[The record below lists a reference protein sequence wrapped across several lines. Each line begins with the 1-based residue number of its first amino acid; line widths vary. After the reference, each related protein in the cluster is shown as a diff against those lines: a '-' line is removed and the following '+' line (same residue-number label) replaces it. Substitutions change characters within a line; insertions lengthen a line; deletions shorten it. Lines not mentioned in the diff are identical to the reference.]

1 MFKLLGTEYGG
12 WPVDLGLVPENS
24 TVISAGVGEDISF
37 DLELIKNKSCN
48 IVGVDPTEKSAVYI
62 RKNPNDNF
70 KFIQKALYS
79 NSNQK
84 VKMYKNQNP
93 QWVSESITP
102 THNMVSDLDCYDA
115 TTVSVQD
122 LLKEYNNVS
131 ILKMDIEGS
140 EYEVLN
146 NLKELTIPQLCVE
159 FHHFCTEYTIEDT
172 KKCIKH
178 LMSLGYSNFV
188 PKENSKL
195 LAELTFVHDC
205 AL

>member
-1 MFKLLGTEYGG
+1 MFELLGTQYGG
-12 WPVDLGLVPENS
+12 WFVDLGLVPENS

-48 IVGVDPTEKSAVYI
+48 IVGVDPTEKSARYI

-84 VKMYKNQNP
+84 IKMYKNQNP
-93 QWVSESITP
+93 EWVSESVTT
-102 THNMVSDLDCYDA
+102 THNMVSDWDCYDA
-115 TTVSVQD
+115 ITTNVED

-146 NLKELTIPQLCVE
+146 NLKELSIPQLCVE
-159 FHHFCTEYTIEDT
+159 FHYFCTDYTLEDT

-178 LMSLGYSNFV
+178 LTGLGYNNFV
-188 PKENSKL
+188 PKPNSKL
-195 LAELTFVHDC
+195 LAELTFIHDSV
-205 AL
+205 L